1 MNLETK
7 VTIYKF
13 TPQVFT
19 LTREW
24 AKGHGV
30 PEMSFKSKVGNWLGL
45 KAKHRKAKLLKKFV
59 KSHIHLTSP
68 YGTLKDMEENEGTMY
83 DVYII
88 GSDQVWNTKYTNCD
102 PTFLLEFAHTDKK
115 KISIASSFACK
126 LLDGKYIEIFRKE
139 LSKFSALSV
148 REAHGIEI
156 LSQLGLRNSQLV
168 LDPTLLLSA
177 NQWDVLRKKSLKSEK
192 YILLYLLRYAFEPCP
207 YIYDVLKYYQDKLQ
221 CKIIALEGYEGH
233 DPYVKNLKIEDA
245 TESTISEFLDY
256 FAQASLVVTSSFH
269 GTAFA
274 LNYGVPL
281 LSITPTNGDDRQSSL
296 LEQVK
301 LNQCR
306 LRVNEEITHANPFY
320 DKEQEQINLGKLR
333 KESLDW
339 IEANL

>member
-1 MNLETK
+1 MQQALI
-7 VTIYKF
+7 VTIFTVPNFGSVLQTYATQCVVEQFGYKCR
-13 TPQVFT
+13 V
-19 LTREW
+19 LNYDHNRGEW

-68 YGTLKDMEENEGTMY
+68 YSTLK
-83 DVYII
+83 
-88 GSDQVWNTKYTNCD
+88 
-102 PTFLLEFAHTDKK
+102 
-115 KISIASSFACK
+115 
-126 LLDGKYIEIFRKE
+126 DGKYIEIFRKE

-148 REAHGIEI
+148 REAHGREI

>member
-1 MNLETK
+1 MR
-7 VTIYKF
+7 I
-13 TPQVFT
+13 
-19 LTREW
+19 
-24 AKGHGV
+24 
-30 PEMSFKSKVGNWLGL
+30 LG
-45 KAKHRKAKLLKKFV
+45 
-59 KSHIHLTSP
+59 
-68 YGTLKDMEENEGTMY
+68 
-83 DVYII
+83 II